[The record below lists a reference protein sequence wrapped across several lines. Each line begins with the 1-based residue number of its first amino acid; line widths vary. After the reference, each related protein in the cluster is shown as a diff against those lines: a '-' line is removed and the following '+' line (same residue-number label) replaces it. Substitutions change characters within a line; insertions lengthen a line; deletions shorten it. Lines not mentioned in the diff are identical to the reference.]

1 MSDISEASMAT
12 IVAKIETAVAT
23 SVGNAI
29 ISTDRKIALLE
40 DKIAS
45 LLSRF
50 DTQRIEYDEKIS
62 SMSTNYDNKI
72 RHLND
77 HIDRLTSRHDD
88 QEMRSRRYNVRIEN
102 IPFSVEPK
110 DETPEILQ
118 AAVVSQCEEMN
129 IHLEP
134 ADIVRLHRS
143 SRPSTK
149 DGLTS
154 AQTIIRLASWAKRKQ
169 FCKVNKIARAKKSN
183 FRAHNDLT
191 KARHDLLSYA
201 RGRIDRAMHTKFS
214 ERELKKGVKDN
225 DNCFTFATADGQLL
239 LRCNSEVF
247 PYTSSEE
254 FDDLFREHFVTTRPQ
269 RRSNRLNN
277 IDEASDDEEVSET
290 ESSPP
295 ANA

>member
-1 MSDISEASMAT
+1 MAT

-134 ADIVRLHRS
+134 ADIVWLHRS

-154 AQTIIRLASWAKRKQ
+154 AQTIIRLASWAKR
-169 FCKVNKIARAKKSN
+169 NSSAK
-183 FRAHNDLT
+183 
-191 KARHDLLSYA
+191 
-201 RGRIDRAMHTKFS
+201 
-214 ERELKKGVKDN
+214 
-225 DNCFTFATADGQLL
+225 
-239 LRCNSEVF
+239 
-247 PYTSSEE
+247 
-254 FDDLFREHFVTTRPQ
+254 
-269 RRSNRLNN
+269 
-277 IDEASDDEEVSET
+277 
-290 ESSPP
+290 
-295 ANA
+295 